1 MGFLQRHGKAVA
13 SIEAS
18 VSQFGGTGLN
28 RIGPPSWSYFACSKC
43 GRRAKKLWL
52 VDEARTGHYGSNF
65 KQTGRAGPRSS
76 QSVDDPPPRMLT
88 EQVQR
93 VQRSLPTANGPC
105 WLTPARMLRDH
116 SKTRLRVAVRPSPPI
131 EARRSTNPS
140 GKRTP
145 QLRSATSCLSAMRA
159 LDRML
164 RISTEVRYVAGIA
177 RCVRSILPSE
187 R

>member
-1 MGFLQRHGKAVA
+1 MLAQNAAEGPR
-13 SIEAS
+13 S
-18 VSQFGGTGLN
+18 FGSSTKP
-28 RIGPPSWSYFACSKC
+28 GP
-43 GRRAKKLWL
+43 
-52 VDEARTGHYGSNF
+52 VIYGSNF

-164 RISTEVRYVAGIA
+164 RIYTEVRYVAGIA
-177 RCVRSILPSE
+177 RCVRSICLRSAEMKNWMGQRARYLCDRRRRSGRSSPP
-187 R
+187 